1 MNQRLRVGL
10 GAALGT
16 AAISGVAVFLNGL
29 AVKES
34 GGPATHTATKNL
46 VAALVLGAA
55 LLAATRRRS
64 AAGWTPPAGAAQLAG
79 LVAVALIGGGLAFV
93 LFFEGLAQASSTEA
107 AILHKTLVLWVALAA
122 PWLLGERAGWP
133 VAAGIM
139 GLLAGQLLLA
149 GDLDAVGLG
158 RPELMI
164 LGATLLW
171 AGEVIVTKRLLA
183 TLSPLTVG
191 TVRLSGGLIVL
202 FGWVAISGGDLGSLG
217 VEPWLWALAT
227 GVVLAGY
234 VACWTTALANAP
246 AVVVT
251 AVLVLSVPITAA
263 LDATFQDKPIGSKLL
278 GLTLIAVA
286 GAVVVMAARSGMI
299 RTPTDQTEQARAS
312 T

>member
-1 MNQRLRVGL
+1 MNQRLRIGL

-16 AAISGVAVFLNGL
+16 ATISGVAVFLNGL

-55 LLAATRRRS
+55 LLVATRRRS
-64 AAGWTPPAGAAQLAG
+64 AAGWTPPTGATQLAG
-79 LVAVALIGGGLAFV
+79 LVAVAAIGGGLAFV
-93 LFFEGLAQASSTEA
+93 LFFEGLAQAPSTEA

-133 VAAGIM
+133 VAAGIV
-139 GLLAGQLLLA
+139 GLLAGQVLLA
-149 GDLDAVGLG
+149 GDLGAVGLG

-171 AGEVIVTKRLLA
+171 AGEVIVMKRLLA
-183 TLSPLTVG
+183 SLSPLTVG
-191 TVRLSGGLIVL
+191 TVRLGGGLVVL
-202 FGWVAISGGDLGSLG
+202 FGWVAISGADLGSLG
-217 VEPWLWALAT
+217 TEPWLWALAT

-251 AVLVLSVPITAA
+251 AVLVLAVPITAA

-278 GLTLIAVA
+278 GLALISVA
-286 GAVVVMAARSGMI
+286 GGVVVLAARTGAV
-299 RTPTDQTEQARAS
+299 RTSTDRARAS
-312 T
+312 A